1 MSKASSSARR
11 EIPSIKPHQVI
22 ECRGGIWRFLK
33 AEKGSWELELIK
45 QGGHFSQTPIRVW
58 ALPQLELNSLKVMD
72 AAEALAPLP
81 TVDQKAPGK
90 MLAPLLFSKRNH
102 MIEITDDAQ
111 KPLVAMHCAIDH
123 KDWQFEPWRRIVN
136 HLPFPRLLIAD
147 DVGLGKTTEAAIIL
161 AELTRR
167 RRADRTIIICPQHL
181 CEKWQSELFERF
193 GLVFEIFDR
202 GTRERLASRG
212 IRNPWEIMESI
223 IVSRDFVKRW
233 ENLKP
238 LKEINWDMVIIDEC
252 HHFVR
257 DEGQG
262 ATLLRDLAES
272 IAYKAPGLIL
282 LSATPFTGKKEAF
295 HSLLKLI
302 DPKFSDKAYAT
313 HWDPKNPYLVRRLK
327 QDVKRFGENIQPRKI
342 TDLLVNEDLL
352 SAAEKKT
359 LNMVFEEISVHKSV
373 SGNSWDHL
381 LLEVAKK
388 RLSSSWAALAATL
401 QGDTKLKCWF
411 HEKTIKAVSG
421 LVENFDSGKLKIL
434 GKTISEIQKRDSKAK
449 VVIFTESVDTQDFVQ
464 KYLLMSYDAK
474 QIAIIH
480 GGTAKIERLK
490 IEDDFANPNSKLKIL
505 IATDTLSEGKDLQ
518 HACHHLIHFELP
530 WSLVKI
536 EQRNG
541 RIDRLGQQYPSQIYN
556 LVFDTEATPDQKI
569 MQRLCDKILNA
580 QNALGSVSPILESI
594 DLDLTDAENAE
605 KDAKRLEKEFEEKI
619 KEGADFWGHTDATAL
634 APAPQVEIEDFNER
648 RTMLDLMVTSLG
660 GTLEAYGLS
669 HDEYSLKLPE
679 GWDLSPFLI
688 DLGGYPGPS
697 NPWRVTFNPKLYL
710 SYQNF
715 LLQGGHTDKLLHFL
729 SPIHPICLQLEQR
742 FRAKQSKGDY
752 PIFKVTGVPYEQLLV
767 VELTARSPSSR
778 IAAQKMVIIDL
789 KSRKTINSSLLGDIK
804 PASGEIKIPSTKIW
818 ANVHEDLTRYA
829 DQFVSELATEFKKK
843 FKEFLEEHN
852 KIKNRNIP
860 GISARSEW
868 LNELWEIDMDQTHYQ
883 IVALL
888 VAE

>member
-1 MSKASSSARR
+1 MSKSSSSARR
-11 EIPSIKPHQVI
+11 EIPTIKPHQVI
-22 ECRGGIWRFLK
+22 ECRGGIWRLLK
-33 AEKGSWELELIK
+33 AEKGFWELELIK

-58 ALPQLELNSLKVMD
+58 ALPQLELNSLKVTD
-72 AAEALAPLP
+72 AADALAPLP
-81 TVDQKAPGK
+81 TADQKAPGK
-90 MLAPLLFSKRNH
+90 MLSPLLYSKRNH
-102 MIEITDDAQ
+102 MIELGDGAQ
-111 KPLVAMHCAIDH
+111 KPSVAMHCAIDH

-167 RRADRTIIICPQHL
+167 RRADRTLIICPQHL

-202 GTRERLASRG
+202 STRERLASRG
-212 IRNPWEIMESI
+212 IRNPWEVMESI

-282 LSATPFTGKKEAF
+282 LSATPFTGKKEEF

-302 DPKFSDKAYAT
+302 DPKFSDKEYASR
-313 HWDPKNPYLVRRLK
+313 WDAKNPYLVRRLK
-327 QDVKRFGENIQPRKI
+327 HDVKKFGEKIQPRKI
-342 TDLLVNEDLL
+342 TDLLVNEDTL
-352 SAAEKKT
+352 SAAERKT
-359 LNMVFEEISVHKSV
+359 LKMVFEEISAHKSA

-401 QGDTKLKCWF
+401 QGDTKLKGWF
-411 HEKTIKAVSG
+411 DEKTIKAVNG
-421 LVENFDSGKLKIL
+421 LVDNFDSGKLKIL
-434 GKTISEIQKRDSKAK
+434 SKTVGEIQKSDAKAK
-449 VVIFTESVDTQDFVQ
+449 IVIFTESVDTQDFVQ
-464 KYLLMSYDAK
+464 KFLLKSFDVK
-474 QIAIIH
+474 QVAVIH
-480 GGTAKIERLK
+480 GGTTKIERLK

-518 HACHHLIHFELP
+518 HACYHLIHFELP

-541 RIDRLGQQYPSQIYN
+541 RIDRLGQQHPCHIYN

-594 DLDLTDAENAE
+594 ELDLTDAENAE

-619 KEGADFWGHTDATAL
+619 RENTDFWGSTDATAL
-634 APAPQVEIEDFNER
+634 APAPHAEIQDFNER
-648 RTMLDLMVTSLG
+648 KAMLDLMITSLG
-660 GTLEAYGLS
+660 GALENYGS
-669 HDEYSLKLPE
+669 SKDEYSLKLPE

-710 SYQNF
+710 NYQNF
-715 LLQGGHTDKLLHFL
+715 LIQGGYTDKVLHFL
-729 SPIHPICLQLEQR
+729 SPIHPICLQIEQR
-742 FRAKQSKGDY
+742 FRAKQTRGDY

-778 IAAQKMVIIDL
+778 IAAQKMVVIDL
-789 KSRKTINSSLLGDIK
+789 KSRKPINSSLLGDIK
-804 PASGEIKIPSTKIW
+804 PASGEIKIPNTKTW
-818 ANVHEDLTRYA
+818 ASVHEDLTGHAAEFAAVLAA
-829 DQFVSELATEFKKK
+829 DFKKK
-843 FKEFLEEHN
+843 LKEFLEEHN
-852 KIKNRNIP
+852 KIKNKNIP
-860 GISARSEW
+860 SVSARSEW
-868 LNELWEIDMDQTHYQ
+868 LNELWEIDKDQTHYQ